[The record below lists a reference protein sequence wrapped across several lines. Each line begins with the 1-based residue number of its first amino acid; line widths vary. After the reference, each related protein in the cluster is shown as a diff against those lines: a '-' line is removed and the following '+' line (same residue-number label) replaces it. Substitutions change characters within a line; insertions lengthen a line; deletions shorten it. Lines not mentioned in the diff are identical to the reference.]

1 MRHAVAA
8 LFAVVLLAEAGCAAE
23 PAEPVITVLKD
34 LAYRDGAD
42 LDDYTRER
50 CRLDL
55 YLPTTGSA
63 WPVLVWFHGGGLEGG
78 DKASRATV
86 AVMRRFAREG
96 LAVASVGYRLSPRVT
111 APAYIEDAATAV
123 SWIVANIPQHGGDPH
138 GVFISG
144 HSAGG
149 YLAAMLG
156 ADGRYLAAA
165 GVAENTIAGIIPVSG
180 QVLTHFTIRKERGVA
195 DPERTPVI
203 DAYAPCYHVAEAAR
217 MPPFLLLCGD
227 DDWVARVEE
236 NRYFHVMLKSCG
248 ARDATYLEVA
258 DRTHGSIFGKLAQPD
273 DPAALAILAFIAAH
287 RR

>member
-1 MRHAVAA
+1 MRHAIAA
-8 LFAVVLLAEAGCAAE
+8 LFALALLVDAGCAAD
-23 PAEPVITVLKD
+23 PAITVLKD

-42 LDDYTRER
+42 LDEYARER

-55 YLPTTGSA
+55 YLPAAGTA

-86 AVMRRFAREG
+86 AVMRRFAADG
-96 LAVASVGYRLSPRVT
+96 IAVASVGYRLSPQVT

-123 SWIVANIPQHGGDPH
+123 DWIVDNIPQHGGDPR

-156 ADGRYLAAA
+156 ADGRYLAVA
-165 GVAENTIAGIIPVSG
+165 GVADDVIAGIIPVSG

-203 DAYAPCYHVAEAAR
+203 DEYAPCYHVAQAAR

-227 DDWVARVEE
+227 DDWVARAEE
-236 NRYFHVMLKSCG
+236 NRYFQVMLKSCG
-248 ARDATYLEVA
+248 AREATYLEIA

-273 DPAALAILAFIAAH
+273 DPAALAILAFIASH